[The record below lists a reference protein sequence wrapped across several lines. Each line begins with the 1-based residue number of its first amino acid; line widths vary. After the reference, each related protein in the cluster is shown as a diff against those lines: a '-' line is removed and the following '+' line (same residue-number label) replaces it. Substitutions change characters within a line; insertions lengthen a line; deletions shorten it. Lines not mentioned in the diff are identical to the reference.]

1 MNTFDPNAPAK
12 LGHSKPNANY
22 TILLHWRENPTQ
34 FYELDISATAKEPI
48 VLHNA
53 LYCIVL
59 NCIVLYYTMCAVFIC
74 LRKTALLQNF
84 NSSLGVRLLQF
95 SLLLGS
101 SRQCTE
107 NVKFDGLLGDNI
119 WLYNVPPAL

>member
-59 NCIVLYYTMCAVFIC
+59 Y
-74 LRKTALLQNF
+74 
-84 NSSLGVRLLQF
+84 
-95 SLLLGS
+95 
-101 SRQCTE
+101 
-107 NVKFDGLLGDNI
+107 
-119 WLYNVPPAL
+119 